1 MELKIEKGIP
11 LPPKRGTNFTTTLH
25 KMKAGE
31 STLIKGKLAS
41 NICNAA
47 RRAFGAGAYV
57 TRKEGNG
64 VRLWRVK

>member
-11 LPPKRGTNFTTTLH
+11 LPPKRGTGFTTTLQ
-25 KMKAGE
+25 KMKKGE
-31 STLIKGKLAS
+31 SVLIKGKLAS

-47 RRAFGAGAYV
+47 RRAFGAGAYA
-57 TRKEGNG
+57 TRKEGDS